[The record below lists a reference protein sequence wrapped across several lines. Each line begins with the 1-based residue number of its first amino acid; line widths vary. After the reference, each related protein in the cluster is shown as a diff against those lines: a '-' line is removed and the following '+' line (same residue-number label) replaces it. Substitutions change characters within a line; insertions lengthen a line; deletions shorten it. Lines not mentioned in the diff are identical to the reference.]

1 MSQVEKGQVENPE
14 LRLGSKGSNQFKSY
28 LLLELEEH
36 QQVLT
41 PYLVCDD
48 FDWLDS
54 YFCWISSHLVG

>member
-1 MSQVEKGQVENPE
+1 MKNPE